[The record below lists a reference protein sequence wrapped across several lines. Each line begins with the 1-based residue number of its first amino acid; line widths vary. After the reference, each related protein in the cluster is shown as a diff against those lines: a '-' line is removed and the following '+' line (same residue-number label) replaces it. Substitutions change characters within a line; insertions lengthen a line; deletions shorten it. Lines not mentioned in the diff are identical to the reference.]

1 MTRFITI
8 ITCFITALFLFPA
21 HGEDSDI
28 CEYEQETEVV
38 CCAAVSAS
46 VSATSCGTHHGNV
59 SDYHRI
65 NVQNCVRRTPTCF
78 ESPIKPSVRTL
89 FCVFRE

>member
-46 VSATSCGTHHGNV
+46 VAATPCGTHANNESG
-59 SDYHRI
+59 YHRI
-65 NVQNCVRRTPTCF
+65 TVNDCVRHALSCF
-78 ESPIKPSVRTL
+78 EAPIIRPLRTL